1 MLGEAT
7 GTGAEAWE
15 LLRRAMLTPE
25 GIQDPYP
32 LLERLHDFG
41 THFETPDGS
50 IAVLGYK
57 AIGHLTRSSAFLK
70 RTDSVPTPLFA
81 QQTAEELAELRR
93 VAELEKEFLVFL
105 NPPDHGRIRRIVNKG
120 FRQSHLAALRPF
132 ILSLIDRL
140 LADIDPKQ
148 PCDIMGQFASLFAPE
163 VVGEL
168 IGLPADERPLIASQ
182 TARLLRGVDPG
193 ASYATRLDS
202 AWARHEQADYV
213 RKVIADRRHSPR
225 DDFITDLVRVSDEDQ
240 TISDAELTALV
251 QILYVGGYETTSHMI
266 GNGVAAF
273 MLHPEQWQLL
283 CAEPDRIRD
292 TVEELLRYD
301 GAISLTIVVA
311 GENADIEGDPVKPG
325 TICFGLLTAA
335 NRDPSI
341 FSDPGRF
348 DIARP
353 RTGHLAFSGGAHFC
367 LGAAL
372 ARMELELVFNELA
385 RRFPAMRLAQEPT
398 TLLRVS
404 SFHQRAYE
412 QVMVLLDP

>member
-32 LLERLHDFG
+32 LLEKLHDFG

-57 AIGHLTRSSAFLK
+57 AIGHLTRSSAFLN

-132 ILSLIDRL
+132 ILDLINRL

-163 VVGEL
+163 VVAEWAKL
-168 IGLPADERPLIASQ
+168 NVPVRPLS
-182 TARLLRGVDPG
+182 
-193 ASYATRLDS
+193 
-202 AWARHEQADYV
+202 
-213 RKVIADRRHSPR
+213 
-225 DDFITDLVRVSDEDQ
+225 
-240 TISDAELTALV
+240 
-251 QILYVGGYETTSHMI
+251 
-266 GNGVAAF
+266 
-273 MLHPEQWQLL
+273 
-283 CAEPDRIRD
+283 
-292 TVEELLRYD
+292 
-301 GAISLTIVVA
+301 
-311 GENADIEGDPVKPG
+311 
-325 TICFGLLTAA
+325 
-335 NRDPSI
+335 DPSKD
-341 FSDPGRF
+341 S
-348 DIARP
+348 IA
-353 RTGHLAFSGGAHFC
+353 T
-367 LGAAL
+367 
-372 ARMELELVFNELA
+372 
-385 RRFPAMRLAQEPT
+385 
-398 TLLRVS
+398 
-404 SFHQRAYE
+404 
-412 QVMVLLDP
+412 